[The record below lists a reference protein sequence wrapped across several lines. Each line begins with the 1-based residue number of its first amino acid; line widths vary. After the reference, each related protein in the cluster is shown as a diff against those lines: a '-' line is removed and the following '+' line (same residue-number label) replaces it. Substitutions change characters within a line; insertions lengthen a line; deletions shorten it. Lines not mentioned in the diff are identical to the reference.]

1 MQNIKYIQKK
11 SFLICFLI
19 AILLISLKWIF
30 SYLYFDED
38 ITLRIINDTSDTAYY
53 PIINTFSNL
62 DFSPSYSNT
71 IKDLDL
77 ISFPVVSLLINSVFL
92 KIFGSYSFIILEII
106 CVSLFLLIFYKIF
119 LKLSFPIIF
128 SLTSALL
135 LFIIPSILQEL
146 KFLDIRPLN
155 LLILNLEHFYILRF
169 PRPILTNLFFFSF
182 ILFTIQFYI
191 DDKNYIKK
199 LFILTITMG
208 ITLHAFFYLFI
219 IEFFFLTIVFVY
231 KFKKRFFHIISIN
244 FKNFF
249 YCALILFFFIAIFQI
264 QIFYSELDYIQRLG
278 VFKISTDQK
287 FILLKYFFNFI
298 FNINF
303 ILLFFINSL
312 FYILLKSKTTK
323 VLYFLFISSTI
334 APLFFFLFFSRGV
347 DYYHFFGWIV
357 VCGFLFPIIAS
368 LDLIKDKI
376 FLPYLHRKFNIF
388 FLMSLIILM
397 ISYFNISNGIR
408 YKNEFERLTSDRN
421 ELNQV
426 VNFIKENEF
435 FMNKNSKIFNLNEK
449 LAIWLL
455 LENYKNFSIIPISF
469 WTPKKDNILEN
480 ELISTV
486 KFLKLDEY
494 DFLNLIK
501 NELKSWRYQNPF
513 VRKFFGRKYMAN
525 SLVTFN
531 NDISD
536 FSEIERK
543 YILNNNIIS
552 THQVIIPKS
561 EIQRLLEK
569 YRNFDKKINPELM
582 IIDAKSF
589 VNSNK
594 FKSDKYCL
602 VFNNN
607 RFSIY
612 IHKKLKKEC
621 S

>member
-11 SFLICFLI
+11 SFLTCFLI

-77 ISFPVVSLLINSVFL
+77 ISFPVLSLLINSVFL
-92 KIFGSYSFIILEII
+92 KIFGSYSFIILEVI

-182 ILFTIQFYI
+182 ILFTIEFYI

-219 IEFFFLTIVFVY
+219 IEFFFLMIVFVY
-231 KFKKRFFHIISIN
+231 KFKKRFFHVILIN

-249 YCALILFFFIAIFQI
+249 YCALILFFFIVIFQI
-264 QIFYSELDYIQRLG
+264 QIFYSELDYMQRLG
-278 VFKISTDQK
+278 VFKINTDQK

-303 ILLFFINSL
+303 IFLFFINSL
-312 FYILLKSKTTK
+312 FYILLKSKITK

-376 FLPYLHRKFNIF
+376 FLPYLDRKFNTF

-449 LAIWLL
+449 LSIWLL

-543 YILNNNIIS
+543 YILSNNIIS

-569 YRNFDKKINPELM
+569 YKNFEKEINPELM